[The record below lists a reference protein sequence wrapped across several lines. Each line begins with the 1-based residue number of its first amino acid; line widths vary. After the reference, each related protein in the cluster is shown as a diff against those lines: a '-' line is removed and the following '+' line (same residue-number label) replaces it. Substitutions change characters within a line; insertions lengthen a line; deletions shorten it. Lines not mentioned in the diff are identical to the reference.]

1 MRKSLT
7 KPISLLI
14 VAVIAIGMLIIPVP
28 GINDANANAASGI
41 TKADIDRICTKY
53 GFENG
58 SYWTYNYN
66 NVSNTAS
73 SLDAAAQSGFK
84 ASKTPYGSTY
94 GSSLKSTMHKGE
106 YWYQGYRQCIGFCEL
121 IGREITGKSPHTQWT
136 HYTSVSAV
144 NNAGGIKVGDVI
156 RAGGHSAMVL
166 TVSGSTF
173 TTVEC
178 WGSEKSKNCIN
189 YNGKFN
195 SKYNTISAIPN
206 LEYVARFNG
215 SVNPQPTPTYN
226 DVKLSNFQVSDLTS
240 DSCKISCTVD
250 DKGYTAYECVIVAW
264 KGSYIRHEYKPIR
277 SGNTLYCYVRRSD
290 LNGLYDTFNVTFN
303 TSPLAGS
310 SLTQWKTLQF
320 TFVKPVVKT
329 DLNQASIKPIPNQIY
344 TGQSIVPALNLTYNN
359 YSLVLNK
366 DYRIDSIVNNVNVGT
381 ATITISGIGNYYGS
395 RAITFNIVNQV
406 EILNVEESLNT
417 DLPAVELTVTY
428 RINNPTS
435 QDREI
440 YVDWH
445 EGKVGTFIFVLNGW
459 DRIET
464 VPAGQS
470 VTNTCTFYLH
480 GKRNYISF
488 SESSSRETIFEY
500 EYRPSDIT
508 GPEVSDIEV
517 TNISDDGYDI
527 SIKCSD
533 PSGLGCIDGRN
544 AFLYDSDGNRIAG
557 FNPRAYT
564 DDGYYV
570 YHVDKVAVGTYT
582 HEVHT
587 YDLYQNRTVLHFET
601 EIKRDQNGQLVVTLL
616 NSGNTP
622 NAKPSATPTPTA
634 KPTAT
639 PTNKPTTTPKPTA
652 MPTPVKPGNSNTSSS
667 TSTGLGDFI
676 ERLYNVA
683 LGRPSEAYGKNYW
696 INKVKLEGF
705 TGADVARG
713 FLFSEEFLGKNMSNS
728 DFLDTLYLTFF
739 NRPADE
745 HKADWMT
752 LMDQGWT
759 KMQVIDGFINS
770 TEWANL
776 CLSYSIASGSN
787 CSPNINIQPSAEVES
802 FARRLYT
809 TCLGRDADI
818 GGLNNWAAQLANMQ
832 ISGSQAAHGFFFSEE
847 FIAHGFSNEEYVN
860 RLYRTFMGREADPA
874 GFADWVGQLNSGVS
888 RESVFQ
894 GFAGSQEWAGIC
906 AEYGILK

>member
-7 KPISLLI
+7 KTISLLI

-28 GINDANANAASGI
+28 GINDTKANAASGI
-41 TKADIDRICTKY
+41 TKADIDRVCTKY

-73 SLDAAAQSGFK
+73 ALDAAAQSGFK

-106 YWYQGYRQCIGFCEL
+106 YWYQGYRQCIGLCEL

-178 WGSEKSKNCIN
+178 WGSAKSKNCIK

-215 SVNPQPTPTYN
+215 TVNPQPTPTPGPTKD
-226 DVKLSNFQVSDLTS
+226 DVNLSNLKASEITA
-240 DSCKISCTVD
+240 DSCKLSCTVT
-250 DKGYTAYECVIVAW
+250 DKGYTRYSCKFVV
-264 KGSYIRHEYKPIR
+264 GNHEYTPTR
-277 SGNTLYCYVRRSD
+277 SGNTLYCYVKRSELGGGYGPYSWHVD
-290 LNGLYDTFNVTFN
+290 VSFYELGFSMYGPTSFSFIAQPWVETSFREITRADSNALCEMTFTVHDPSHLCTRCEIGLIDAELSNSLNGRFYIYDHYD
-303 TSPLAGS
+303 SG
-310 SLTQWKTLQF
+310 
-320 TFVKPVVKT
+320 
-329 DLNQASIKPIPNQIY
+329 
-344 TGQSIVPALNLTYNN
+344 
-359 YSLVLNK
+359 VLK
-366 DYRIDSIVNNVNVGT
+366 KGADGLS
-381 ATITISGIGNYYGS
+381 
-395 RAITFNIVNQV
+395 
-406 EILNVEESLNT
+406 
-417 DLPAVELTVTY
+417 
-428 RINNPTS
+428 
-435 QDREI
+435 
-440 YVDWH
+440 
-445 EGKVGTFIFVLNGW
+445 GTFEFEIASGSN
-459 DRIET
+459 D
-464 VPAGQS
+464 
-470 VTNTCTFYLH
+470 
-480 GKRNYISF
+480 ISILLTTASGVIDC
-488 SESSSRETIFEY
+488 SEEY
-500 EYRPSDIT
+500 YVSDNE
-508 GPEVSDIEV
+508 GPEVYGLTVS
-517 TNISDDGYDI
+517 NITPDGYDVFA
-527 SIKCSD
+527 KVYD
-533 PSGLGCIDGRN
+533 ESGLGDRTRTFGGSAYVMDWCHAIAPNNEWIKNEGLNPNGSFIDDDTINYHIN
-544 AFLYDSDGNRIAG
+544 ATDPGIYGNYI
-557 FNPRAYT
+557 F
-564 DDGYYV
+564 V
-570 YHVDKVAVGTYT
+570 IDKYGNMNSITFDV
-582 HEVHT
+582 EVPDKT
-587 YDLYQNRTVLHFET
+587 SV
-601 EIKRDQNGQLVVTLL
+601 
-616 NSGNTP
+616 
-622 NAKPSATPTPTA
+622 TPTPTL
-634 KPTAT
+634 KPTAA
-639 PTNKPTTTPKPTA
+639 PTNKPTTTPRPTA
-652 MPTPVKPGNSNTSSS
+652 TPAPVQPGNSSTSSTNS
-667 TSTGLGDFI
+667 SSSAGLGDFI

-696 INKVKLEGF
+696 INKVKFEGF

-776 CLSYSIASGSN
+776 CLSYSITSGSN

-847 FIAHGFSNEEYVN
+847 FIAHGFNNEEYVN

-874 GFADWVGQLNSGVS
+874 GFADWVGQLNNGVS